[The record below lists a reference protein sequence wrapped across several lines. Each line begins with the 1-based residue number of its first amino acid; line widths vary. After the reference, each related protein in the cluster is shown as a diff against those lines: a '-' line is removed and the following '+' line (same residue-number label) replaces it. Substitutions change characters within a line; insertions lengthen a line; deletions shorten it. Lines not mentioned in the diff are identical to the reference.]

1 MTAAGVTPVE
11 ALMWLGIGI
20 GVCALIAG
28 FVVWRGRRR
37 GSRTIAL
44 DTALTLAGWWL
55 AFSTVGYAIQIANTL
70 TSSWI
75 NFPDAAVYGG
85 WPGPT
90 LCGSIEERQVTE
102 PTLICAN
109 LHSAD
114 MTIEGLGIEIRL
126 LVAGGLLL
134 TWILISLPAAMLAAI
149 AWNALRGVPFAA
161 SVPRTLY
168 IGAGAVIV
176 ASLGAAVLTGL
187 GEHAA
192 LSAVLPD
199 AEVTSAVVQ
208 FTIDPLAFGGAIALG
223 ALGAVFQHGTRLQ
236 KDTEG
241 LV

>member
-1 MTAAGVTPVE
+1 MNVAGVTPFE
-11 ALMWLGIGI
+11 ALKWLGIGI
-20 GVCALIAG
+20 GALALIAG

-44 DTALTLAGWWL
+44 DAALTLAGWWL
-55 AFSTVGYAIQIANTL
+55 ALSTIGYAIQIANTL

-75 NFPDAAVYGG
+75 NLPDAAVSGG

-90 LCGSIEERQVTE
+90 LCGSIEERQFTE
-102 PTLICAN
+102 PTLTCAN
-109 LHSAD
+109 LHSASVI
-114 MTIEGLGIEIRL
+114 IEGVGIGIRL

-134 TWILISLPAAMLAAI
+134 TWILTSIPAAMLAAI

-168 IGAGAVIV
+168 IGSGALIV
-176 ASLGAAVLTGL
+176 AALGAAVLTGL

-199 AEVTSAVVQ
+199 AHVAAGVVR
-208 FTIDPLAFGGAIALG
+208 FAIDPMVFGGAIALG
-223 ALGAVFQHGTRLQ
+223 ALGAVFQHGARLQ
-236 KDTEG
+236 KETEG

>member
-1 MTAAGVTPVE
+1 MNVAGVTPVE
-11 ALMWLGIGI
+11 ALMWLGMWI
-20 GVCALIAG
+20 GVLALIAG

-55 AFSTVGYAIQIANTL
+55 AFSTIGYAIQITNTL
-70 TSSWI
+70 TLSWI
-75 NFPDAAVYGG
+75 EFPDASVYGG

-102 PTLICAN
+102 PTLICAK
-109 LHSAD
+109 LHSANV
-114 MTIEGLGIEIRL
+114 TIEGLGMGIRL

-134 TWILISLPAAMLAAI
+134 AWILTSIPAAMLAAI

-168 IGAGAVIV
+168 IGAGAIV
-176 ASLGAAVLTGL
+176 VAALGAAVLTGL

-192 LSAVLPD
+192 LSTVLPD
-199 AEVTSAVVQ
+199 ADVTPAVVQ
-208 FTIDPLAFGGAIALG
+208 FTIDPLVFGGAIALG
-223 ALGAVFQHGTRLQ
+223 ALGAVFQHGSVLQ